1 MPKVIQFK
9 VQLFDIEPE
18 IWRQIALP
26 ASFTLFG
33 LHAVIQPVMGWQD
46 SHLHM
51 FVIDGQRYGHPDGDR
66 DSNYTILEEANH
78 RLSSLLSEGQK
89 FLYVYDFGDDW
100 RHEITVE
107 EIKEGEVL
115 PTCIAGERACPP
127 EDCGGPHM
135 YPEFLEALSDP
146 SHEDH
151 DHYTEIYGEHDPE
164 QFDLTLAQKH
174 LKTLDPTSSTYDAV
188 DGFPPTASLCADT

>member
-18 IWRQIALP
+18 IWRRIVLP

-33 LHAVIQPVMGWQD
+33 LHAVIQAVMGWQD
-46 SHLHM
+46 GHLHM
-51 FVIDGQRYGHPDGDR
+51 FVIDGQRYGLPDDDQ
-66 DSNYTILEEANH
+66 DSNYSILEEANH
-78 RLSSLLSEGQK
+78 RLNSLLSEGQK

-107 EIKEGEVL
+107 DIRDGSSEEVL

-151 DHYTEIYGEHDPE
+151 DHYAEIYGEIDPE
-164 QFDLTLAQKH
+164 QFDLRFAQKR
-174 LKTLDPTSSTYDAV
+174 LAELPKSP
-188 DGFPPTASLCADT
+188 